1 MKFKT
6 PESAWTVALTLL
18 IPGYLVGC
26 SETTDLSAATPSAN
40 AIQVA
45 SATMIESA
53 PATPTENKGTVI
65 SHKMVG
71 AYSYIEL
78 DVDGATF
85 WLATSISDVKSGDR
99 IAWKDHAVMTN
110 FKSKA
115 LNREFPLIL
124 FVDRVMTESEVNR
137 QLRRGVVVEYMNA
150 AGYSYIQVEENG
162 ANVWLAAPETDLE
175 IGQSIRWSGGSP
187 MRNFVSR
194 SLDRNFD
201 EVIFVSAVRG
211 S

>member
-6 PESAWTVALTLL
+6 SQSAWAVALTLL
-18 IPGYLVGC
+18 ILEYLVGC
-26 SETTDLSAATPSAN
+26 SETTDPSAATPSAN

-45 SATMIESA
+45 SATLIESA
-53 PATPTENKGTVI
+53 PATPAENKGTVI
-65 SHKMVG
+65 SNKIVG

-115 LNREFPLIL
+115 LNRKFALIL
-124 FVDRVMTESEVNR
+124 FVDRIMTESDVDR
-137 QLRRGVVVEYMNA
+137 QLHSGVVVEYLNA
-150 AGYSYIQVEENG
+150 AGYSYIRVEENG

-175 IGQSIRWSGGSP
+175 IGQSIRWDGGSP
-187 MRNFVSR
+187 MRNFFSR

-201 EVIFVSAVRG
+201 EIIFISTVQG

>member
-6 PESAWTVALTLL
+6 SGSAWTVALILL
-18 IPGYLVGC
+18 VLGYLVGC
-26 SETTDLSAATPSAN
+26 SEAVDFNAATTSAN
-40 AIQVA
+40 GIQVA
-45 SATMIESA
+45 STTTIESA
-53 PATPTENKGTVI
+53 PAHPANNMGTVI
-65 SHKMVG
+65 SNKMVG

-78 DVDGATF
+78 DVHGATI

-99 IAWKDHAVMTN
+99 IAWKDHVVMTN

-115 LNREFPLIL
+115 LNREFARIL
-124 FVDRVMTESEVNR
+124 FVDRVTTESEVTR
-137 QLRRGVVVEYMNA
+137 QLRRGTIVEYMNA

-175 IGQSIRWSGGSP
+175 IGQSIRWGGGSL
-187 MRNFVSR
+187 MRNFTSR
-194 SLDRNFD
+194 SLDLNFD
-201 EVIFVSAVRG
+201 EIIFVSAVQG